1 MGDCISWCNPV
12 FKRVEALPDL
22 DYATRN
28 HAYIMPDNK
37 AYILNESGDGF
48 TELTSTATTGGT
60 SYDDKPLVARVEKL
74 EAKED
79 RDTVYDDTELKKR
92 VSALE
97 TKEDSDKQTLTLNG
111 TTLSISNGNSVEIP
125 KGTTYKA
132 GNGITITEDGT
143 INNSV
148 VDTNTKYRLVAT
160 SNNIGDKLKT
170 LTQLGVKEFNSL
182 LSTNAIQVTLPTPKY
197 TFGDKELYIQFPKI
211 STKMY
216 KGQGSNV
223 QTREFI
229 LTHFTI
235 PINQAE
241 VLGIARVGRYT
252 FPEAFGNIHVMYD
265 LSTNGVLNLS
275 FYFEFYKFD
284 LDNNRIITEEPTLTV
299 PASLD
304 NLTTGLM
311 FGANFQDEYT
321 IEVTL
326 EEPKVALSELVYSL
340 KEVTE

>member
-37 AYILNESGDGF
+37 AYILNENGDGF

-79 RDTVYDDTELKKR
+79 K
-92 VSALE
+92 
-97 TKEDSDKQTLTLNG
+97 DKQTLTLNG

-132 GNGITITEDGT
+132 GTGITITEDGT
-143 INNSV
+143 INNDV

-160 SNNIGDKLKT
+160 SNNIGDKLKP
-170 LTQLGVKEFNSL
+170 LTQLGVKEFPSL
-182 LSTNAIQVTLPTPKY
+182 LTTNAVQVTLPTPKY
-197 TFGDKELYIQFPKI
+197 TYGDMELYIRFPKI
-211 STKMY
+211 TTKMY
-216 KGQGSNV
+216 KGQGSNSKT
-223 QTREFI
+223 QEYNRTY
-229 LTHFTI
+229 FTI

-241 VLGIARVGRYT
+241 AQGIARVGRYT

-265 LSTNGVLNLS
+265 LSTTGVLNLS

-284 LDNNRIITEEPTLTV
+284 LDNNSIITEEPTLTV
-299 PASLD
+299 PASLN

-326 EEPKVALSELVYSL
+326 EEPEVALAELVYAL
-340 KEVTE
+340 REVTN

>member
-79 RDTVYDDTELKKR
+79 K
-92 VSALE
+92 
-97 TKEDSDKQTLTLNG
+97 DKQTLTLNG
-111 TTLSISNGNSVEIP
+111 TTLSISNGNSVELP

-148 VDTNTKYRLVAT
+148 VDTNTKYRLVAL

-170 LTQLGVKEFNSL
+170 LTQLNVKEFNSL
-182 LSTNAIQVTLPTPKY
+182 LTTNAIQVTLPTPKY
-197 TFGDKELYIQFPKI
+197 TYGDKELFIQFPKI
-211 STKMY
+211 TTKMY
-216 KGQGSNV
+216 KGQGSNELSQV
-223 QTREFI
+223 YIKTA
-229 LTHFTI
+229 FTI

-241 VLGIARVGRYT
+241 AQGIARVGRYT
-252 FPEAFGNIHVMYD
+252 FPEAFGNIHVVYD

-284 LDNNRIITEEPTLTV
+284 LDSNRIITEEPTLTV

-326 EEPKVALSELVYSL
+326 EEPKVALAELVYSL

>member
-37 AYILNESGDGF
+37 AYILNENGDGF

-79 RDTVYDDTELKKR
+79 K
-92 VSALE
+92 
-97 TKEDSDKQTLTLNG
+97 DKQTLTLNG

-148 VDTNTKYRLVAT
+148 VDTNTKYRLIASINGI
-160 SNNIGDKLKT
+160 SNKLKT

-182 LSTNAIQVTLPTPKY
+182 LTINAIQVTLPTPKN
-197 TFGDKELYIQFPKI
+197 TFGDKELYIRFPKI
-211 STKMY
+211 TTKMY
-216 KGQGSNV
+216 KGQGSST
-223 QTREFI
+223 QTHEYI
-229 LTHFTI
+229 LTYFTI

-241 VLGIARVGRYT
+241 ILGIARVGRYT

-321 IEVTL
+321 IEVTM
-326 EEPKVALSELVYSL
+326 EEPEVALAELVYSL

>member
-37 AYILNESGDGF
+37 AYILNENGDGF

-79 RDTVYDDTELKKR
+79 K
-92 VSALE
+92 
-97 TKEDSDKQTLTLNG
+97 DKQTLTLNG

-148 VDTNTKYRLVAT
+148 ADTNTKYKLVANINGI
-160 SNNIGDKLKT
+160 SNKLKT

-182 LSTNAIQVTLPTPKY
+182 LTTNAIQVTLPTPQY
-197 TFGDKELYIQFPKI
+197 TFGDKELYIRFPKI
-211 STKMY
+211 TTKMY
-216 KGQGSNV
+216 KGQGSST
-223 QTREFI
+223 QTQEYI
-229 LTHFTI
+229 LTYFTI
-235 PINQAE
+235 PINQSDLE
-241 VLGIARVGRYT
+241 GISMTGRYT

-265 LSTNGVLNLS
+265 LSTTGVLNLS

-299 PASLD
+299 PASLN
-304 NLTTGLM
+304 NLTKGLM
-311 FGANFQDEYT
+311 FGANFQDEYI

-326 EEPKVALSELVYSL
+326 EEPEVALAELVYSL
-340 KEVTE
+340 REVTN

>member
-37 AYILNESGDGF
+37 AYILNENGDGF

-79 RDTVYDDTELKKR
+79 
-92 VSALE
+92 
-97 TKEDSDKQTLTLNG
+97 SDKQTLTLSG

-148 VDTNTKYRLVAT
+148 VDTNTKYRLIASINGI
-160 SNNIGDKLKT
+160 SNKLKT

-182 LSTNAIQVTLPTPKY
+182 LTTNAIQVTLPTPQY
-197 TFGDKELYIQFPKI
+197 TFGDKELYIRFPKI
-211 STKMY
+211 TTKMY
-216 KGQGSNV
+216 KGQGSST
-223 QTREFI
+223 QTQEYI
-229 LTHFTI
+229 LTYFTI
-235 PINQAE
+235 PINQSE

-321 IEVTL
+321 IEVTM
-326 EEPKVALSELVYSL
+326 EEPEVALAELVYSL

>member
-37 AYILNESGDGF
+37 AYILNENGDGF

-79 RDTVYDDTELKKR
+79 N
-92 VSALE
+92 
-97 TKEDSDKQTLTLNG
+97 DKQTLTLNG

-132 GNGITITEDGT
+132 GTGITITEDGT

-148 VDTNTKYRLVAT
+148 VDTNTKYKLVASINGI
-160 SNNIGDKLKT
+160 SNKLKT

-182 LSTNAIQVTLPTPKY
+182 LTTNAIQVTLPTPQY
-197 TFGDKELYIQFPKI
+197 TFGDKELYIRFPKI
-211 STKMY
+211 TTKMY
-216 KGQGSNV
+216 KGQGSST
-223 QTREFI
+223 QTQEYI
-229 LTHFTI
+229 LTYFTI
-235 PINQAE
+235 PINQSDLE
-241 VLGIARVGRYT
+241 GISMVGRYT

-265 LSTNGVLNLS
+265 LSTTGVLNLS

-284 LDNNRIITEEPTLTV
+284 LDNNSIITEEPTLTV
-299 PASLD
+299 PASLN
-304 NLTTGLM
+304 NLTKGLM
-311 FGANFQDEYT
+311 FGANFQDEYI
-321 IEVTL
+321 IEVTM
-326 EEPKVALSELVYSL
+326 EEPEVALAELVYSL
-340 KEVTE
+340 REVTN

>member
-48 TELTSTATTGGT
+48 TELTSTATTGGA

-79 RDTVYDDTELKKR
+79 K
-92 VSALE
+92 
-97 TKEDSDKQTLTLNG
+97 DKQTLTLNG
-111 TTLSISNGNSVEIP
+111 TTLSISNGNSVELP

-148 VDTNTKYRLVAT
+148 VDTNTKYRLVST

-216 KGQGSNV
+216 KGQGSNE

-229 LTHFTI
+229 MTYFTI

-326 EEPKVALSELVYSL
+326 EEPKVALAELVYSL

>member
-37 AYILNESGDGF
+37 AYILNENGDGF

-74 EAKED
+74 EN
-79 RDTVYDDTELKKR
+79 
-92 VSALE
+92 
-97 TKEDSDKQTLTLNG
+97 KEDSDKQTLTLNG
-111 TTLSISNGNSVEIP
+111 TTLSISNGNSVELP

-148 VDTNTKYRLVAT
+148 VDTNTKYRLVVT

-216 KGQGSNV
+216 KGQGSNE

-252 FPEAFGNIHVMYD
+252 FPEVFGNIHVMYD

-326 EEPKVALSELVYSL
+326 EEPKVALAELVYSL

>member
-37 AYILNESGDGF
+37 AYILNENGDGF

-74 EAKED
+74 EN
-79 RDTVYDDTELKKR
+79 
-92 VSALE
+92 
-97 TKEDSDKQTLTLNG
+97 KEDSDKQTLTLNG
-111 TTLSISNGNSVEIP
+111 TTLSISNGNSVELP

-148 VDTNTKYRLVAT
+148 VDTNTKYRLIAT

-216 KGQGSNV
+216 KGQGSNE

-229 LTHFTI
+229 MTYFTI

-311 FGANFQDEYT
+311 FGANFLDEYT

-326 EEPKVALSELVYSL
+326 EEPKVALAELVYSL

>member
-37 AYILNESGDGF
+37 AYILNENGDGF

-79 RDTVYDDTELKKR
+79 K
-92 VSALE
+92 
-97 TKEDSDKQTLTLNG
+97 DKQTLTLNG

-125 KGTTYKA
+125 KVTTYKA

-148 VDTNTKYRLVAT
+148 VDTNTKYRLIAT

-170 LTQLGVKEFNSL
+170 LTQLGAKEFNSL

-216 KGQGSNV
+216 KAQGSNE

-326 EEPKVALSELVYSL
+326 EEPKVALAELVYSL

>member
-37 AYILNESGDGF
+37 AYILNENGDGF
-48 TELTSTATTGGT
+48 TELTSIATTGGT

-79 RDTVYDDTELKKR
+79 K
-92 VSALE
+92 
-97 TKEDSDKQTLTLNG
+97 DKQTLTLNG
-111 TTLSISNGNSVEIP
+111 TTLSISNGNSVELP

-216 KGQGSNV
+216 KGQGSNE

-229 LTHFTI
+229 MTYFTI

-326 EEPKVALSELVYSL
+326 EEPKVALAELVYSL

>member
-12 FKRVEALPDL
+12 FKRVVALPDL

-79 RDTVYDDTELKKR
+79 K
-92 VSALE
+92 
-97 TKEDSDKQTLTLNG
+97 DKQTLTLNG
-111 TTLSISNGNSVEIP
+111 TTLSISNGNSVELP

-148 VDTNTKYRLVAT
+148 VDTNTKYRLIAT

-326 EEPKVALSELVYSL
+326 EEPKVALAELVYSL

>member
-37 AYILNESGDGF
+37 AYILNENGDGF

-79 RDTVYDDTELKKR
+79 K
-92 VSALE
+92 
-97 TKEDSDKQTLTLNG
+97 DKQTLTLNG
-111 TTLSISNGNSVEIP
+111 TTLSISNGNSVELP

-148 VDTNTKYRLVAT
+148 VDTNTKYRLVAL

-182 LSTNAIQVTLPTPKY
+182 LTTNAIQVTLPTPKY
-197 TFGDKELYIQFPKI
+197 TYGDKELYIQFPKI

-229 LTHFTI
+229 LTYFTI

-326 EEPKVALSELVYSL
+326 EEPKVALAELVYSL

>member
-79 RDTVYDDTELKKR
+79 K
-92 VSALE
+92 
-97 TKEDSDKQTLTLNG
+97 DKQTLTING
-111 TTLSISNGNSVEIP
+111 TTLSISNGNSVELP

-148 VDTNTKYRLVAT
+148 VDTNTKYRLIAT

-216 KGQGSNV
+216 KGQGSNL

-321 IEVTL
+321 IEVTM
-326 EEPKVALSELVYSL
+326 EEPKVALAELVYSL

>member
-37 AYILNESGDGF
+37 AYILNENGDGF

-74 EAKED
+74 EN
-79 RDTVYDDTELKKR
+79 
-92 VSALE
+92 
-97 TKEDSDKQTLTLNG
+97 KEDSDKQTLTLNG
-111 TTLSISNGNSVEIP
+111 TTLSISNGNSVELP
-125 KGTTYKA
+125 KGVTYKA
-132 GNGITITEDGT
+132 GNGIIITEDGT

-148 VDTNTKYRLVAT
+148 VDTNTKYRLIAT

-216 KGQGSNV
+216 KGQGSNE

-229 LTHFTI
+229 MTYFTI

-326 EEPKVALSELVYSL
+326 EEPKVALAELVYSL

>member
-37 AYILNESGDGF
+37 AYILNENGDGF

-60 SYDDKPLVARVEKL
+60 SYDDKPLAARVEKL
-74 EAKED
+74 EA
-79 RDTVYDDTELKKR
+79 
-92 VSALE
+92 
-97 TKEDSDKQTLTLNG
+97 KEDSDKQTLTLNG

-148 VDTNTKYRLVAT
+148 VDTNTKYRLIAS
-160 SNNIGDKLKT
+160 SNSISDKIKT

-182 LSTNAIQVTLPTPKY
+182 LTTNAIQVTLPTPKY
-197 TFGDKELYIQFPKI
+197 IYGDKELYIIFPKI
-211 STKMY
+211 TTKLY
-216 KGQGSNV
+216 KTPGSNEQSKEYV
-223 QTREFI
+223 GTYI
-229 LTHFTI
+229 SI
-235 PINQAE
+235 PINEAE
-241 VLGIARVGRYT
+241 ASPTNRVGRYT
-252 FPEAFGNIHVMYD
+252 FPEEFGNIHIMYD

-284 LDNNRIITEEPTLTV
+284 LDNNKIITEEPTLTV
-299 PASLD
+299 PASLN

-326 EEPKVALSELVYSL
+326 EEPKVALAELVYKLS
-340 KEVTE
+340 EVTS

>member
-79 RDTVYDDTELKKR
+79 K
-92 VSALE
+92 
-97 TKEDSDKQTLTLNG
+97 DKQTLTLNG

-125 KGTTYKA
+125 KGVTYKA

-216 KGQGSNV
+216 KGQGSNE

-229 LTHFTI
+229 MTYFTI

-326 EEPKVALSELVYSL
+326 EEPKVALAELVYSL

>member
-37 AYILNESGDGF
+37 AYILNENGDGF

-74 EAKED
+74 EA
-79 RDTVYDDTELKKR
+79 
-92 VSALE
+92 
-97 TKEDSDKQTLTLNG
+97 KEDSDKQTLTLNG

-148 VDTNTKYRLVAT
+148 VDTNTKYRLIAS
-160 SNNIGDKLKT
+160 SNSISDKIKT

-182 LSTNAIQVTLPTPKY
+182 LTTNAIQVTLPTPKY
-197 TFGDKELYIQFPKI
+197 IYGDKELYIIFPKI
-211 STKMY
+211 TTKLY
-216 KGQGSNV
+216 KTPGSNEQSKEYV
-223 QTREFI
+223 GTYI
-229 LTHFTI
+229 SI
-235 PINQAE
+235 PINEAE
-241 VLGIARVGRYT
+241 ASPTNRVGRYT
-252 FPEAFGNIHVMYD
+252 FPEEFGNIHIMYD

-284 LDNNRIITEEPTLTV
+284 LDNNKIITEEPTLTV
-299 PASLD
+299 PASLN

-326 EEPKVALSELVYSL
+326 EEPKVALAELVYKLS
-340 KEVTE
+340 EVTS

>member
-37 AYILNESGDGF
+37 AYILNENGDGF
-48 TELTSTATTGGT
+48 TELTSTATTGVT

-79 RDTVYDDTELKKR
+79 K
-92 VSALE
+92 
-97 TKEDSDKQTLTLNG
+97 DKQTLTLNG
-111 TTLSISNGNSVEIP
+111 TTLSISNGNSVELP

-148 VDTNTKYRLVAT
+148 VDTNTKYRLIAT

-216 KGQGSNV
+216 KGQGSNE

-229 LTHFTI
+229 MTYFTI

-284 LDNNRIITEEPTLTV
+284 LDSNRIITEEPTLTV

-326 EEPKVALSELVYSL
+326 EEPKVALAELVYSL

>member
-37 AYILNESGDGF
+37 AYILNETGDGF

-79 RDTVYDDTELKKR
+79 K
-92 VSALE
+92 
-97 TKEDSDKQTLTLNG
+97 DKQTLTLNG
-111 TTLSISNGNSVEIP
+111 TTLSISNGNSVELP

-160 SNNIGDKLKT
+160 SNNIDDKLKT
-170 LTQLGVKEFNSL
+170 LTQLDVKEFNSL
-182 LSTNAIQVTLPTPKY
+182 LTTNAIQVTLPTPKY
-197 TFGDKELYIQFPKI
+197 TYGDKELYIQFPKI
-211 STKMY
+211 TTKMY
-216 KGQGSNV
+216 KGQGSNELSQV
-223 QTREFI
+223 YIKTA
-229 LTHFTI
+229 FTI

-284 LDNNRIITEEPTLTV
+284 LDNNKIITEEPTLTV

-326 EEPKVALSELVYSL
+326 EEPKVALAELVYSL

>member
-37 AYILNESGDGF
+37 AYILNENGDGF

-74 EAKED
+74 EN
-79 RDTVYDDTELKKR
+79 
-92 VSALE
+92 
-97 TKEDSDKQTLTLNG
+97 KEDSDKQTLTLNG
-111 TTLSISNGNSVEIP
+111 TTLSISNGNSVELP

-148 VDTNTKYRLVAT
+148 VDTNTKYRLVAL
-160 SNNIGDKLKT
+160 SDNIGDKLKT

-182 LSTNAIQVTLPTPKY
+182 LTTNAIQVTLPTPKY
-197 TFGDKELYIQFPKI
+197 TYGDKELFIRFPKI
-211 STKMY
+211 TTKMY
-216 KGQGSNV
+216 KRQGSNELSQV
-223 QTREFI
+223 YIKTA
-229 LTHFTI
+229 FTI

-241 VLGIARVGRYT
+241 AQGIARVGRYT

-321 IEVTL
+321 IEVTM
-326 EEPKVALSELVYSL
+326 EEPKVALVELVYSL
-340 KEVTE
+340 KEVTG

>member
-79 RDTVYDDTELKKR
+79 K
-92 VSALE
+92 
-97 TKEDSDKQTLTLNG
+97 DKQTLTLNG
-111 TTLSISNGNSVEIP
+111 TTLSISNGNSVELP

-216 KGQGSNV
+216 KGQGSNE

-229 LTHFTI
+229 MTYFTI

-321 IEVTL
+321 IEVTM
-326 EEPKVALSELVYSL
+326 EEPKVALAELVYSL

>member
-79 RDTVYDDTELKKR
+79 K
-92 VSALE
+92 
-97 TKEDSDKQTLTLNG
+97 DKQTLTLNG
-111 TTLSISNGNSVEIP
+111 TTLSISNGNSVELP

-148 VDTNTKYRLVAT
+148 VDTNTKYRLIAT

-211 STKMY
+211 STKMC
-216 KGQGSNV
+216 KGQGSNE

-229 LTHFTI
+229 MTHFTI

-326 EEPKVALSELVYSL
+326 EEPKVALAELVYSL

>member
-37 AYILNESGDGF
+37 AYILNENGDGF

-97 TKEDSDKQTLTLNG
+97 TKEDSDKQTLTLSG

-148 VDTNTKYRLVAT
+148 VDTNTKYRLKYNVTGTPAEVNFT
-160 SNNIGDKLKT
+160 SLNPQPSNYPLAPNTMKVTGINHQDVLSASE
-170 LTQLGVKEFNSL
+170 LVVK
-182 LSTNAIQVTLPTPKY
+182 
-197 TFGDKELYIQFPKI
+197 FPKI
-211 STKMY
+211 TYTISGSGFAKSEKTNLEVELVIPVTIIGDTTL
-216 KGQGSNV
+216 KGYG
-223 QTREFI
+223 
-229 LTHFTI
+229 
-235 PINQAE
+235 
-241 VLGIARVGRYT
+241 
-252 FPEAFGNIHVMYD
+252 
-265 LSTNGVLNLS
+265 
-275 FYFEFYKFD
+275 
-284 LDNNRIITEEPTLTV
+284 TLTTPYSNINISFEVRRGEESYFAFSFDFFKLDIRDSLNVLPEPMLNV
-299 PASLD
+299 PMSID
-304 NLTTGLM
+304 NITKGII
-311 FGANFQDEYT
+311 FGANFADEFI
-321 IEVTL
+321 IETKVAEPTLIINQLYYTL
-326 EEPKVALSELVYSL
+326 EEVSN
-340 KEVTE
+340 

>member
-79 RDTVYDDTELKKR
+79 K
-92 VSALE
+92 
-97 TKEDSDKQTLTLNG
+97 DKQTLTING
-111 TTLSISNGNSVEIP
+111 TTLSISNGNSVELP
-125 KGTTYKA
+125 KGVTYKA

-148 VDTNTKYRLVAT
+148 VDTNTKYRLIAT

-216 KGQGSNV
+216 KGQGSNE

-229 LTHFTI
+229 MTYFTI

-321 IEVTL
+321 IEVTM
-326 EEPKVALSELVYSL
+326 EEPKVALAELVYSL

>member
-37 AYILNESGDGF
+37 AYILNENGDGF

-79 RDTVYDDTELKKR
+79 
-92 VSALE
+92 
-97 TKEDSDKQTLTLNG
+97 SDKQTLTLNG

-132 GNGITITEDGT
+132 GTGITITEDGT

-148 VDTNTKYRLVAT
+148 ADTNTKYKLVANINGI
-160 SNNIGDKLKT
+160 SNKLKT

-182 LSTNAIQVTLPTPKY
+182 LTTNAIQVTLPTPQY
-197 TFGDKELYIQFPKI
+197 TFGDKELYIRFPKI
-211 STKMY
+211 TTKMY
-216 KGQGSNV
+216 KGQGSST
-223 QTREFI
+223 QTQEYI
-229 LTHFTI
+229 MTYFTI
-235 PINQAE
+235 PINQSDLE
-241 VLGIARVGRYT
+241 GISMTGRYT

-265 LSTNGVLNLS
+265 LSTTGVLNMS

-299 PASLD
+299 PASLN
-304 NLTTGLM
+304 NLTKGLM
-311 FGANFQDEYT
+311 FGANFQDEYI
-321 IEVTL
+321 IEVTM
-326 EEPKVALSELVYSL
+326 EEPEVALTELVYSL
-340 KEVTE
+340 REVTN

>member
-37 AYILNESGDGF
+37 AYILNENGDGF

-79 RDTVYDDTELKKR
+79 
-92 VSALE
+92 
-97 TKEDSDKQTLTLNG
+97 SDKQTLTLNG

-132 GNGITITEDGT
+132 GTGITITEDGT
-143 INNSV
+143 INNSI

-182 LSTNAIQVTLPTPKY
+182 ITTNAIQVTLPTPQY
-197 TFGDKELYIQFPKI
+197 IFGDKELYVRFPKI
-211 STKMY
+211 TTRMY
-216 KGQGSNV
+216 KGQRSNE
-223 QTREFI
+223 QAREFI
-229 LTHFTI
+229 RTYFTI

-241 VLGIARVGRYT
+241 IQGIARVGRYT

-284 LDNNRIITEEPTLTV
+284 LDSNSIITEEPTLTV
-299 PASLD
+299 PASLN
-304 NLTTGLM
+304 NLTKGLM
-311 FGANFQDEYT
+311 FGANFQDEYI

-326 EEPKVALSELVYSL
+326 EEPEVALTELVYSL
-340 KEVTE
+340 REVTN

>member
-37 AYILNESGDGF
+37 AYILNETGDGF

-79 RDTVYDDTELKKR
+79 K
-92 VSALE
+92 
-97 TKEDSDKQTLTLNG
+97 DKQTLTLNG
-111 TTLSISNGNSVEIP
+111 TTLSISNGNSVELP

-216 KGQGSNV
+216 KGQGSNE

-229 LTHFTI
+229 MTYFTI

-321 IEVTL
+321 IEVTM
-326 EEPKVALSELVYSL
+326 EEPKVALAELVYSL

>member
-37 AYILNESGDGF
+37 AYILNENGDGF

-79 RDTVYDDTELKKR
+79 K
-92 VSALE
+92 
-97 TKEDSDKQTLTLNG
+97 DKQTLTLNG
-111 TTLSISNGNSVEIP
+111 TTLSISNGNSVELP

-148 VDTNTKYRLVAT
+148 VDTNTKYRLIAT

-216 KGQGSNV
+216 KGQGSNL

-326 EEPKVALSELVYSL
+326 EEPKVALAELVYSL

>member
-37 AYILNESGDGF
+37 AYILNENGDGF

-79 RDTVYDDTELKKR
+79 K
-92 VSALE
+92 
-97 TKEDSDKQTLTLNG
+97 DKQTLTLNG

-326 EEPKVALSELVYSL
+326 EEPKVALAELVYSL

>member
-37 AYILNESGDGF
+37 AYILNENGDGF

-79 RDTVYDDTELKKR
+79 K
-92 VSALE
+92 
-97 TKEDSDKQTLTLNG
+97 DKQTLTLNG

-148 VDTNTKYRLVAT
+148 VDTNTKYRLIAT

-170 LTQLGVKEFNSL
+170 LTQLGVKEFPSL
-182 LSTNAIQVTLPTPKY
+182 LTTNAVQVTLPTPKY
-197 TFGDKELYIQFPKI
+197 TFGDKELYIKFPKI
-211 STKMY
+211 VTKMY
-216 KGQGSNV
+216 KGQGSNSKT
-223 QTREFI
+223 QEYNRTY
-229 LTHFTI
+229 FTI

-241 VLGIARVGRYT
+241 VEGIARVGRYT

-284 LDNNRIITEEPTLTV
+284 LDNNSIITEEPTLTV
-299 PASLD
+299 PASLN
-304 NLTTGLM
+304 NLTKGLM

-326 EEPKVALSELVYSL
+326 EEPIVALAELIYNL
-340 KEVTE
+340 KEVTN

>member
-79 RDTVYDDTELKKR
+79 K
-92 VSALE
+92 
-97 TKEDSDKQTLTLNG
+97 DKQTLTLNG
-111 TTLSISNGNSVEIP
+111 TTLSISNGNSVELP

-148 VDTNTKYRLVAT
+148 VDTNTKYRLIAT

-216 KGQGSNV
+216 KGQGSNE

-229 LTHFTI
+229 MTYFTI

-321 IEVTL
+321 IEVTM
-326 EEPKVALSELVYSL
+326 EEPKVALAELVYSL

>member
-37 AYILNESGDGF
+37 AYILNENGDGF

-60 SYDDKPLVARVEKL
+60 SYDDKPLVVRVEKL
-74 EAKED
+74 EA
-79 RDTVYDDTELKKR
+79 
-92 VSALE
+92 
-97 TKEDSDKQTLTLNG
+97 KEDSDKQTLTLNG

-148 VDTNTKYRLVAT
+148 VDTNTKYRLIAS
-160 SNNIGDKLKT
+160 SNSISDKIKT

-182 LSTNAIQVTLPTPKY
+182 LTTNAIQVTLPTPKY
-197 TFGDKELYIQFPKI
+197 IYGDKELYIIFPKI
-211 STKMY
+211 TTKLY
-216 KGQGSNV
+216 KTPGSNEQSKEYV
-223 QTREFI
+223 GTYI
-229 LTHFTI
+229 SI
-235 PINQAE
+235 PINEAE
-241 VLGIARVGRYT
+241 ASPTNRVGRYT
-252 FPEAFGNIHVMYD
+252 FPEEFGNIHIMYD

-284 LDNNRIITEEPTLTV
+284 LDNNKIITEEPTLTV
-299 PASLD
+299 PASLN

-326 EEPKVALSELVYSL
+326 EEPKVALAELVYKLS
-340 KEVTE
+340 EVTS

>member
-37 AYILNESGDGF
+37 AYILNENGDGF

-79 RDTVYDDTELKKR
+79 K
-92 VSALE
+92 
-97 TKEDSDKQTLTLNG
+97 DKQTLTLNG

-148 VDTNTKYRLVAT
+148 VDTNTKYRLIAT

-216 KGQGSNV
+216 KGQGSNE

-229 LTHFTI
+229 MTYFTI

-284 LDNNRIITEEPTLTV
+284 LDSNRIITEEPTLTV

-304 NLTTGLM
+304 NLTTGIM

-326 EEPKVALSELVYSL
+326 EEPKVALAELVYSL

>member
-37 AYILNESGDGF
+37 AYILNENGDGF

-79 RDTVYDDTELKKR
+79 K
-92 VSALE
+92 
-97 TKEDSDKQTLTLNG
+97 DKQTLTLNG
-111 TTLSISNGNSVEIP
+111 TTLSISNGNSVELP
-125 KGTTYKA
+125 KGVTYKA

-148 VDTNTKYRLVAT
+148 VDTNTKYRLIAT

-216 KGQGSNV
+216 KGQGSNE
-223 QTREFI
+223 QTREFVM
-229 LTHFTI
+229 TYFTI

-326 EEPKVALSELVYSL
+326 EEPKVALAELVYSL

>member
-37 AYILNESGDGF
+37 AYILNENGDGF

-74 EAKED
+74 EN
-79 RDTVYDDTELKKR
+79 
-92 VSALE
+92 
-97 TKEDSDKQTLTLNG
+97 KEDSDKQTLTLNG
-111 TTLSISNGNSVEIP
+111 TTLSISNGNSVELP
-125 KGTTYKA
+125 KATTYKA

-170 LTQLGVKEFNSL
+170 LTQLGAKEFNSL

-216 KGQGSNV
+216 KAQGSNE

-326 EEPKVALSELVYSL
+326 EEPKVALAELVYSL

>member
-37 AYILNESGDGF
+37 AYILNENGDGF
-48 TELTSTATTGGT
+48 TELTSTATTVGT

-79 RDTVYDDTELKKR
+79 K
-92 VSALE
+92 
-97 TKEDSDKQTLTLNG
+97 DKQTLTLNG

-125 KGTTYKA
+125 KVTTYKA

-216 KGQGSNV
+216 KGQGSNE
-223 QTREFI
+223 QTREFVM
-229 LTHFTI
+229 TYFTI

-284 LDNNRIITEEPTLTV
+284 LDNNKIITEEPTLTV

-326 EEPKVALSELVYSL
+326 EEPKVALAELVYSL

>member
-37 AYILNESGDGF
+37 AYILNENGDGF

-79 RDTVYDDTELKKR
+79 K
-92 VSALE
+92 
-97 TKEDSDKQTLTLNG
+97 DKQTLTLNG
-111 TTLSISNGNSVEIP
+111 TTLSISNGNSVELP

-148 VDTNTKYRLVAT
+148 VDTNTKYRLIAT

-216 KGQGSNV
+216 KGQGSNL

-304 NLTTGLM
+304 NLTTGLV

-326 EEPKVALSELVYSL
+326 EEPKVALAELVYSL

>member
-37 AYILNESGDGF
+37 AYILNENGDGF

-79 RDTVYDDTELKKR
+79 K
-92 VSALE
+92 
-97 TKEDSDKQTLTLNG
+97 DKQTLTLNG
-111 TTLSISNGNSVEIP
+111 TTLSISNGNSVELP

-170 LTQLGVKEFNSL
+170 LTQLGAKEFNSL

-326 EEPKVALSELVYSL
+326 EEPKVALAELVYSL